1 MSSDAPPEY
10 RASIVKTSL
19 AYLRELEAGDECL
32 EVLGPDVVAEIENA
46 SEAAFVPYAH
56 HLAILKCVWDK
67 EGKEG
72 VRDLT
77 AYNVAESL
85 NGPLF
90 TMVRGSFLKT
100 FGIKPATLLNAVPR
114 GMRKTTRHL
123 GRIDIDVDH
132 KARVAKT
139 IWHKIPEM
147 ARRPWVGEAHSGTY
161 PVLLTWGGAVDVR
174 VELDMARM
182 DQGEFHYEVHWV
194 E

>member
-1 MSSDAPPEY
+1 VTSDEAPEY

-19 AYLRELEAGDECL
+19 TYVRELERGDEIL
-32 EVLGPDVVAEIENA
+32 KALGPQVISEIESA
-46 SEAAFVPYAH
+46 PEAGFVPYAY
-56 HLAILKCVWDK
+56 HLSILEWLYGV

-77 AYNVAESL
+77 AYNVAESID
-85 NGPLF
+85 GPLF
-90 TMVRGSFLKT
+90 KIVRKGFLKT
-100 FGIKPATLLNAVPR
+100 FGLKPATLLNAVPR

-123 GRIDIDVDH
+123 GRIDIDVDP
-132 KARVAKT
+132 KGRGAKT

-161 PVLLTWGGAVDVR
+161 PVLLTWGGALDVR
-174 VELDMARM
+174 VELDMRRM
-182 DQGEFHYEVHWV
+182 EQGEFHYEVHWV